1 MMDSPEFTKQV
12 AAAQAD
18 LPKSRTLRF
27 NNLLDAGVA
36 GTFLILVL
44 AILAISLREWYLL
57 WSRSKASV
65 LHETPPVWLPA
76 YAAAEGKPL
85 HLAGAAALA
94 FTLARELSG
103 ESQYDRAREHVC
115 ACAAASDAKIYVQ
128 VTEQRFNGVR
138 RCC

>member
-1 MMDSPEFTKQV
+1 VGAEDFAKKL
-12 AAAQAD
+12 AIARAD
-18 LPKSRTLRF
+18 LPKSHTLRF

-36 GTFLILVL
+36 GTFLLLVH

-57 WSRSKASV
+57 WSRTKTTV

-76 YAAAEGKPL
+76 YAVAEGKPL

-94 FTLARELSG
+94 ITLARELSG

-115 ACAAASDAKIYVQ
+115 TCSAANDAKVYVQ